1 MWKIGH
7 RREIILAV
15 FNGSSLVFRKRLDSR
30 DKRFPSKHED
40 SAKPSILEKFS
51 RTTRRS
57 AIVSF
62 EQKSLT
68 RARKHPKLV
77 VSADRPLVRSMILK
91 VYDE

>member
-62 EQKSLT
+62 EQKTMTTASYGQ
-68 RARKHPKLV
+68 HF
-77 VSADRPLVRSMILK
+77 
-91 VYDE
+91 